1 MARLIAVWRSIAS
14 GLIRRSPQL
23 LEEYERQPLIW
34 NSLVLD
40 IEGRR
45 LGERTH
51 IDWGF
56 WDRGP
61 AHLLV
66 SGRSL
71 DALIQT
77 LCSSCLVYAKEF
89 RLAFWR

>member
-14 GLIRRSPQL
+14 GLIRRTPQL
-23 LEEYERQPLIW
+23 LEEYERQPFIW

-61 AHLLV
+61 SSSFGQWQESRCIDIDILQQLF
-66 SGRSL
+66 GLCRG
-71 DALIQT
+71 IQT
-77 LCSSCLVYAKEF
+77 RIL
-89 RLAFWR
+89 